1 MLRLYGHTNSRALLC
16 MWMLYEMDEPFEL
29 VRVYPHSS
37 ELLPINPNG
46 KIPAL
51 VDGDAVLWES
61 LAINLY
67 LAQTRTTS
75 LSPRGQCELGDV
87 LKWTLWAQSELAEY
101 FGRTTSLDN
110 VSAEWVAKT
119 IGVMESTLKN
129 RQYLIADRFTVADLN
144 VNSIFWGPVASQLS
158 LDRFPAVEKWREAC
172 WNRPAAAR
180 AIAES
185 LDPDLH

>member
-1 MLRLYGHTNSRALLC
+1 

-37 ELLPINPNG
+37 ELLPINPNR

-67 LAQTRTTS
+67 LAQTRITS
-75 LSPRGQCELGDV
+75 LSPRGQRELGDV
-87 LKWTLWAQSELAEY
+87 LKWTLWAQSELEAY
-101 FGRTTSLDN
+101 FNKATSVDAVASEWTTNTMS
-110 VSAEWVAKT
+110 
-119 IGVMESTLKN
+119 VMESTLKS
-129 RQYLIADRFTVADLN
+129 RRYLISDRFTVADLN
-144 VNSIFWGPVASQLS
+144 VNSIFWGPVASQLG
-158 LDRFPAVEKWREAC
+158 LEAFPAVEKWREEC
-172 WNRPAAAR
+172 WSRPAAAR

-185 LDPDLH
+185 LNPTLP